1 MRRMYAV
8 VGGGGEVISLLETSL
23 HSLMEFMTFGRLG
36 RARDTHFL
44 VNKDSLVRQS

>member
-8 VGGGGEVISLLETSL
+8 VGGGEVISLLEISL
-23 HSLMEFMTFGRLG
+23 RSLMEFMTFGRLG

-44 VNKDSLVRQS
+44 VNKDGLVRQP